1 MAAGK
6 IGRGKRSPANKRYNV
21 GRIDL
26 KNKQH
31 NVAKH
36 KATMQDKKE
45 NPPTIAR
52 GTARML
58 RRHPQEITV

>member
-6 IGRGKRSPANKRYNV
+6 IGRGKRSPANKRYNA

-26 KNKQH
+26 KNKQR
-31 NVAKH
+31 NVAKQ
-36 KATMQDKKE
+36 KAAMQDKKE
-45 NPPTIAR
+45 NPPKVAR

-58 RRHPQEITV
+58 HRHPQEITI